1 MVLWCADGKWRWD
14 ASWLSIAWRRFL
26 FQQLFFRGNHVS
38 STIMSRLYFLHYQ
51 KKDLFAGNVVNNL
64 ILRNNL
70 ILLIRKLDI
79 LNPSFEKGKAARRPP
94 VLKTGRRAPAH
105 NGTAVSPGHG
115 LLTWLRLVSNAIRQ
129 GITLWSVESLRK
141 VSSQRKE
148 TKKIIKWNL
157 PKQRGSH

>member
-1 MVLWCADGKWRWD
+1 MWLVVLWCADGKWRWD

-26 FQQLFFRGNHVS
+26 FQQLFFRGSHVS

-115 LLTWLRLVSNAIRQ
+115 LLT
-129 GITLWSVESLRK
+129 
-141 VSSQRKE
+141 
-148 TKKIIKWNL
+148 
-157 PKQRGSH
+157 

>member
-1 MVLWCADGKWRWD
+1 
-14 ASWLSIAWRRFL
+14 
-26 FQQLFFRGNHVS
+26 
-38 STIMSRLYFLHYQ
+38 MSRLYFLHYQ

-105 NGTAVSPGHG
+105 NGTAACRWFCRDDRRPTDMIAAVTVEGPASPPAAIKARVSGWRAKGGP
-115 LLTWLRLVSNAIRQ
+115 LLTSLVVRLVPSARPEA
-129 GITLWSVESLRK
+129 GPRDFC
-141 VSSQRKE
+141 RA
-148 TKKIIKWNL
+148 
-157 PKQRGSH
+157 